1 MLLGGVAFGSLRS
14 LYPVVAA
21 QNSTP
26 QERGQAMAVVGL
38 YWAVGM
44 LIVPFAFGLIGDA
57 IGIRPTLYLFSG
69 IAVSAA
75 LLTPLLAYWWRDQP
89 TVGAIRAPRAPR

>member
-1 MLLGGVAFGSLRS
+1 MARAVLQRD
-14 LYPVVAA
+14 LYPIVAA

-44 LIVPFAFGLIGDA
+44 LITPFAFGLIGDA

-75 LLTPLLAYWWRDQP
+75 LLTPLLAYWWREQP
-89 TVGAIRAPRAPR
+89 AVEGDPSPASA